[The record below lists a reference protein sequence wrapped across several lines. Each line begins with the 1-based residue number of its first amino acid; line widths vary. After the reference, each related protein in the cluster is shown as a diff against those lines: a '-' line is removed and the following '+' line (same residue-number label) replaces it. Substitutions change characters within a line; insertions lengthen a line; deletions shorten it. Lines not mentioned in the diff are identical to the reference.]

1 MAHCKGNIYSGRVN
15 PEKSK
20 AKTVV
25 KTELEAHCSKDNTA
39 EDIIIVKE
47 VASRSKDDKKS
58 DIDKITMLYY
68 REDEDSLN
76 QLDGEQ

>member
-1 MAHCKGNIYSGRVN
+1 M
-15 PEKSK
+15 
-20 AKTVV
+20 